1 VRKLFHSPQNERIV
15 LIVAAAVILVLIVD
29 MELSNLADILHKSIA
44 TEKGIITFII
54 ISLIYL
60 VGQHLL
66 LRFAKARTIDFRS
79 KRKGMRLIDTVVF
92 MIEGIIVSIFV
103 LVTMEIV
110 TLGYYGLVALP
121 ITITISNGLT
131 AWLMLVLSKRLNV
144 YYTSHRDS
152 TILSYLISGIFNA
165 AAAVISIFF
174 MVPILIVKPAIITAA
189 TPVIFYSF
197 QPGSIID
204 ILNYAYYIITVISFL
219 SVWTSTALLLSH
231 YSKKIGT
238 VKFWLIISLPLIFY
252 ISQIVV
258 VELKLALPLGDLNDI
273 SFIFYYRVIFT
284 VSSTLG
290 GILFALPIIL
300 ISRTISKTN
309 RMHHQLIIFGLGL
322 VLLFVSGSAT
332 VIHNPFPPFGLATV
346 AIAGFASYFVFLGLY
361 SSAIS
366 LSEDQQLRRQIRKSA
381 EDSKFFLKLGDAEVE
396 KKIIEQVEG
405 VRSSM
410 IEDTGVAPS
419 ISIDEAKTYLN
430 EVLNEM
436 KKKDQDK

>member
-1 VRKLFHSPQNERIV
+1 
-15 LIVAAAVILVLIVD
+15 
-29 MELSNLADILHKSIA
+29 
-44 TEKGIITFII
+44 
-54 ISLIYL
+54 
-60 VGQHLL
+60 
-66 LRFAKARTIDFRS
+66 
-79 KRKGMRLIDTVVF
+79 
-92 MIEGIIVSIFV
+92 
-103 LVTMEIV
+103 
-110 TLGYYGLVALP
+110 
-121 ITITISNGLT
+121 
-131 AWLMLVLSKRLNV
+131 
-144 YYTSHRDS
+144 
-152 TILSYLISGIFNA
+152 
-165 AAAVISIFF
+165 
-174 MVPILIVKPAIITAA
+174 
-189 TPVIFYSF
+189 
-197 QPGSIID
+197 
-204 ILNYAYYIITVISFL
+204 
-219 SVWTSTALLLSH
+219 
-231 YSKKIGT
+231 

>member
-1 VRKLFHSPQNERIV
+1 M
-15 LIVAAAVILVLIVD
+15 IVAAAVILALIVD

-66 LRFAKARTIDFRS
+66 LRFAKAKTIDFRS

-131 AWLMLVLSKRLNV
+131 AWLMLVLSKRLYV